1 MAAAI
6 PHCTATAIL
15 CLKWCADRGSRVV
28 SAMQRPRF
36 LMKRIELYTYCC
48 KTYMYLKSFLHAGAT
63 RPKIESRFEDVNVLD
78 TVRNY
83 SIGTFIWG
91 SPIVFFVWGLPYSSN
106 RHVTPVSVRG
116 RKGLTCSIRA
126 PPCPRFD
133 TLRRSVSNRAQLFL
147 AV

>member
-1 MAAAI
+1 MSSSALSVSSQKKAFI
-6 PHCTATAIL
+6 STGDCTKLEIL
-15 CLKWCADRGSRVV
+15 LLRTLV
-28 SAMQRPRF
+28 
-36 LMKRIELYTYCC
+36 
-48 KTYMYLKSFLHAGAT
+48 T

-126 PPCPRFD
+126 PHCPRFD
-133 TLRRSVSNRAQLFL
+133 TLRQSVSNRA
-147 AV
+147 